1 VNFLNKM
8 RLGKKIYA
16 GYIIILILM
25 TSVSV
30 VVYSSI
36 TSIIDASKWVN
47 HTYEVIRTGEDVSS
61 AMVDMETGQRG
72 FMVTGK
78 DEYLEPYNSGNTRFD
93 RLIKKGQGL
102 TSDNP
107 AQVKRWKEVA
117 ELKTQW
123 LQEVAHPEI
132 EARRQVSLGAN
143 AIANFKTISARTVGK
158 DIFDGIRGVLANLE
172 AKFQQSNSTQGT
184 QLITLLTLDLVNMET
199 GQRGFL
205 LTGKEES
212 LEPYNDGQQSFQQN
226 IKKLGSVLLRTS
238 VTRKETLELQS
249 RVNNWL
255 SKAAQPEIDAR
266 HEMNRYPSTID
277 DISIMMEQGKG
288 KLLMD
293 TTRAQ
298 IREIVAEEEKLIIVR
313 GDQQAASSAFGIGV
327 TIIGTLLAITI
338 GSAIAFFI
346 VRGIMR
352 PINATNS
359 ILKDIA
365 EGQGDLTKRVAIT
378 SGDEIGEMGDYFNAF
393 VTKLQGIIKEVVE
406 SAIQLSV
413 AAEQMSKVTTATS
426 EGLNRQNSE
435 IVQVAT
441 AMTEMTAT
449 VDEVA
454 RNSQGASDAASSAD
468 KEAKSGNQVVS
479 TTINTI
485 NELAG
490 DVENSAMILEKLK
503 GDSENISAVLDVIKN
518 IADQTN
524 LLALNAAIEA
534 ARAGEQGRGFAV
546 VADEV
551 RTLAQRTQ
559 DSTSEIENLISA
571 LQKGADSAVNAMQQ
585 NRTKAAETVEQAAQA
600 GEFLESITQ
609 GVSTILDMNSQI
621 AVSSEEQAAVAQE
634 INRSIVSIQ
643 GISNETS
650 AGATQT
656 SESSKEVAILGNRL
670 RQLVEQFRV

>member
-1 VNFLNKM
+1 MNFLNNMK
-8 RLGKKIYA
+8 LGKKIYT

-47 HTYEVIRTGEDVSS
+47 HTYVVIRTGEDVAG

-72 FMVTGK
+72 FMVTGI
-78 DEYLEPYNSGNTRFD
+78 DEYLEPYNNGNTRFD
-93 RLIKKGQGL
+93 RLIKKGQEL

-107 AQVKRWKEVA
+107 VQIKRWREVA
-117 ELKTQW
+117 GLKDQW
-123 LQEVAHPEI
+123 LQEVAQPEI
-132 EARRQVSLGAN
+132 KARRQVTLGAS
-143 AIANFKTISARTVGK
+143 ATANFKTISARTVGK

-172 AKFQQSNSTQGT
+172 AKFLQASSTQGAH
-184 QLITLLTLDLVNMET
+184 LITLLTLDLVNMET

-212 LEPYNDGQQSFQQN
+212 LEPYNGGQISFQQN
-226 IKKLGSVLLRTS
+226 IEKLGSVMKGTT
-238 VTRKETLELQS
+238 VTREETIELQS
-249 RVNNWL
+249 RVNDWL
-255 SKAAQPEIDAR
+255 SQAAQPEIDAR
-266 HEMNRYPSTID
+266 REMNRFSKSID
-277 DISIMMEQGKG
+277 DIAIMMEQGKG

-293 TTRAQ
+293 TIRAQ
-298 IREIVAEEEKLIIVR
+298 ISEIVAEEEKLIILR
-313 GDQQAASSAFGIGV
+313 GDQQTASSAIGIGV
-327 TIIGTLLAITI
+327 TIIGTLIAIAI
-338 GSAIAFFI
+338 SSAIAFFI
-346 VRGIMR
+346 VRGIMQ
-352 PINATNS
+352 PINATNT
-359 ILKDIA
+359 ILKDIT
-365 EGQGDLTKRVAIT
+365 EQGDLTKRVVIT
-378 SGDEIGEMGDYFNAF
+378 SGDEIGEMGEYFNVF
-393 VTKLQGIIKEVVE
+393 VSKLQGIIKEVVE
-406 SAIQLSV
+406 SATQLSV
-413 AAEQMSKVTTATS
+413 ASEQMSKVIVDTT

-435 IVQVAT
+435 TVQVAT
-441 AMTEMTAT
+441 AITEMAAT

-454 RNSQGASDAASSAD
+454 RNSQGASDAASSSD
-468 KEAKSGNQVVS
+468 NEAKLGNQAVS
-479 TTINTI
+479 ITIKTI

-490 DVENSAMILEKLK
+490 DVENSAMILQKLK

-518 IADQTN
+518 IAAQTN

-571 LQKGADSAVNAMQQ
+571 LQKGAESAVNSMQQ
-585 NRTKAAETVEQAAQA
+585 NRTKAAETVKQAAQA
-600 GEFLESITQ
+600 GEFLGSITQ
-609 GVSTILDMNSQI
+609 GVSSILDMNSQI
-621 AVSSEEQAAVAQE
+621 AISSEEQAAVAKE

-643 GISNETS
+643 SISVETS
-650 AGATQT
+650 VGATQT
-656 SESSKEVAILGNRL
+656 SETSNEVKILGNRL

>member
-1 VNFLNKM
+1 MK
-8 RLGKKIYA
+8 LGKKIYA

-47 HTYEVIRTGEDVSS
+47 HTYVVIRTGEDVAG

-72 FMVTGK
+72 FMVTGI
-78 DEYLEPYNSGNTRFD
+78 DEYLEPYNDGIVRFD
-93 RLIKKGQGL
+93 RLIKKGKEL
-102 TSDNP
+102 TSDNT
-107 AQVKRWKEVA
+107 AQVERWRKVA
-117 ELKTQW
+117 ELKTEW
-123 LQEVAHPEI
+123 VQEVAQTEI
-132 EARRQVSLGAN
+132 KARRQVTLGAS
-143 AIANFKTISARTVGK
+143 ATANFKTISARTVGK

-172 AKFQQSNSTQGT
+172 AKFLQASSTQGAH
-184 QLITLLTLDLVNMET
+184 LITLLTLDLVNMET

-212 LEPYNDGQQSFQQN
+212 LEPYNGGQISFQQN
-226 IKKLGSVLLRTS
+226 IEKLGSVMKGTT
-238 VTRKETLELQS
+238 VTREETIELQS

-255 SKAAQPEIDAR
+255 SQAAQPEIDAR
-266 HEMNRYPSTID
+266 REMNRFSTSID
-277 DISIMMEQGKG
+277 DIAIMMEQGKG

-293 TTRAQ
+293 TIRAQ
-298 IREIVAEEEKLIIVR
+298 ISEIVAEEEKLIILR
-313 GDQQAASSAFGIGV
+313 GDQQTASSAIGIGV
-327 TIIGTLLAITI
+327 TIIGTLIAIAI
-338 GSAIAFFI
+338 SCAIAFFI
-346 VRGIMR
+346 VRGIMQ
-352 PINATNS
+352 PINATNTV
-359 ILKDIA
+359 LKDIT
-365 EGQGDLTKRVAIT
+365 EQGDLTKRVAIT
-378 SGDEIGEMGDYFNAF
+378 SGDEIGEMGEYFNAF
-393 VTKLQGIIKEVVE
+393 VSKLQGIIKEVVE
-406 SAIQLSV
+406 SATQLSV
-413 AAEQMSKVTTATS
+413 AAEQMSKVAADTN

-435 IVQVAT
+435 TVQVAT
-441 AMTEMTAT
+441 AMTEMAAT
-449 VDEVA
+449 VDEIA
-454 RNSQGASDAASSAD
+454 RNSQSGSDAASSSD
-468 KEAKSGNQVVS
+468 KEAKSGNQAVS
-479 TTINTI
+479 ITIKTI
-485 NELAG
+485 SELAE
-490 DVENSAMILEKLK
+490 DVENSAMILENLK

-571 LQKGADSAVNAMQQ
+571 LQKGAESAVNAMQQ
-585 NRTKAAETVEQAAQA
+585 NRTKAAETVEQAAKA

-621 AVSSEEQAAVAQE
+621 AVSSEEQAAVAQD

-643 GISNETS
+643 SISDETS
-650 AGATQT
+650 VGATQT
-656 SESSKEVAILGNRL
+656 SESSKEVTILGNRL
-670 RQLVEQFRV
+670 RNLVEQFRV

>member
-1 VNFLNKM
+1 MNFLNNMK
-8 RLGKKIYA
+8 LGKKIYT

-25 TSVSV
+25 TSVSI

-47 HTYEVIRTGEDVSS
+47 HTYVVIRTGEDVSG

-72 FMVTGK
+72 FMVTGI
-78 DEYLEPYNSGNTRFD
+78 DEYLEPYNDGNVRFD

-107 AQVKRWKEVA
+107 AQIKRWREVA
-117 ELKTQW
+117 GLKAQW
-123 LQEVAHPEI
+123 LQEVAQPEI
-132 EARRQVSLGAN
+132 EARRQVSLGAT
-143 AIANFKTISARTVGK
+143 ATTNFKTISARTVGK

-172 AKFQQSNSTQGT
+172 AKFQQANSTQGAH
-184 QLITLLTLDLVNMET
+184 LITSLTLDLVNMET

-212 LEPYNDGQQSFQQN
+212 LEPYNDGQRSFKQN
-226 IKKLGSVLLRTS
+226 IEKLGLSLRGTS
-238 VTRKETLELQS
+238 VTRDQTLELQS

-266 HEMNRYPSTID
+266 RDMNRFSTSID
-277 DISIMMEQGKG
+277 DIATMMEQGKG
-288 KLLMD
+288 KSLMD
-293 TTRAQ
+293 TIRAK
-298 IREIVAEEEKLIIVR
+298 ISEIVVEEEKLIIVR
-313 GDQQAASSAFGIGV
+313 GDQQTASSAIGIGV
-327 TIIGTLLAITI
+327 TIIGTLIAIAI
-338 GSAIAFFI
+338 SSVIAFFI
-346 VRGIMR
+346 VRGIMQ
-352 PINATNS
+352 PINATNT
-359 ILKDIA
+359 ILKDIT
-365 EGQGDLTKRVAIT
+365 EQGDLTKRVSIT
-378 SGDEIGEMGDYFNAF
+378 SGDEIGEMGEYFNVF
-393 VTKLQGIIKEVVE
+393 VSKLQGIIKEVVE
-406 SAIQLSV
+406 SATQLSV
-413 AAEQMSKVTTATS
+413 ASEQMSKVIVDTT

-435 IVQVAT
+435 TVQVAT
-441 AMTEMTAT
+441 AITEMAAT

-454 RNSQGASDAASSAD
+454 RNSQGASDAASSSD
-468 KEAKSGNQVVS
+468 NEAKLGNQAVS
-479 TTINTI
+479 ITIKTI
-485 NELAG
+485 NELAD
-490 DVENSAMILEKLK
+490 DVENSAMILQKLK

-518 IADQTN
+518 IAAQTN

-571 LQKGADSAVNAMQQ
+571 LQKGAESAVNSMQQ
-585 NRTKAAETVEQAAQA
+585 NRTKAAETVKQAAIA
-600 GEFLESITQ
+600 GEFLGSITQ
-609 GVSTILDMNSQI
+609 GVSSILDMNSQI
-621 AVSSEEQAAVAQE
+621 AISSEEQAAVAKE

-643 GISNETS
+643 SISVETS
-650 AGATQT
+650 VGATQT
-656 SESSKEVAILGNRL
+656 SETSNEVKILGNRL

>member
-1 VNFLNKM
+1 VNFLRNMK
-8 RLGKKIYA
+8 LGKKIYA

-47 HTYEVIRTGEDVSS
+47 HTYVVIRTGEDVAG

-72 FMVTGK
+72 FMVTGI
-78 DEYLEPYNSGNTRFD
+78 DEYLEPYNDGIVRFD
-93 RLIKKGQGL
+93 RLIKKGKEL
-102 TSDNP
+102 TSDNT
-107 AQVKRWKEVA
+107 AQVERWRKVA
-117 ELKTQW
+117 ELKTEW
-123 LQEVAHPEI
+123 VQEVAQTEI
-132 EARRQVSLGAN
+132 KARRQVTLGAS
-143 AIANFKTISARTVGK
+143 ATANFKTISARTVGK

-172 AKFQQSNSTQGT
+172 AKFLQASSTQGAH
-184 QLITLLTLDLVNMET
+184 LITLLTLDLVNMET

-212 LEPYNDGQQSFQQN
+212 LEPYNGGQISFQQN
-226 IKKLGSVLLRTS
+226 IEKLGSVMKGTT
-238 VTRKETLELQS
+238 VTREETIELQS
-249 RVNNWL
+249 RVNDWL
-255 SKAAQPEIDAR
+255 SQAAQPEIDAR
-266 HEMNRYPSTID
+266 REMNRFSTSID
-277 DISIMMEQGKG
+277 DIAIMMEQGKG

-293 TTRAQ
+293 TIRAQ

-313 GDQQAASSAFGIGV
+313 GDQQTASSAIGIGV
-327 TIIGTLLAITI
+327 TIIGTLIAIAISST
-338 GSAIAFFI
+338 IAFFI
-346 VRGIMR
+346 VRGIMQ
-352 PINATNS
+352 PINATNT
-359 ILKDIA
+359 ILKNIT
-365 EGQGDLTKRVAIT
+365 EQGDLTKRVAIT
-378 SGDEIGEMGDYFNAF
+378 SGDEIGEMGGYFNAF
-393 VTKLQGIIKEVVE
+393 VSKLQGIIREVVE
-406 SAIQLSV
+406 SATQLSV
-413 AAEQMSKVTTATS
+413 AAEQMSKVAADTN

-435 IVQVAT
+435 TVQVAT
-441 AMTEMTAT
+441 AMTEMAAT
-449 VDEVA
+449 VDEIA
-454 RNSQGASDAASSAD
+454 RNSQNGSDAASSSD
-468 KEAKSGNQVVS
+468 REAKSGNQAVS
-479 TTINTI
+479 ITIKTI

-490 DVENSAMILEKLK
+490 DVENSAMILENLK

-559 DSTSEIENLISA
+559 NSTSEIENLISA
-571 LQKGADSAVNAMQQ
+571 LQKGAESAVNAMEQ

-643 GISNETS
+643 SISDETS
-650 AGATQT
+650 VGATQT
-656 SESSKEVAILGNRL
+656 SESSKEVTILGTRL
-670 RQLVEQFRV
+670 RNLVEQFRV

>member
-1 VNFLNKM
+1 MNFLRNMK
-8 RLGKKIYA
+8 LGKKIYA

-47 HTYEVIRTGEDVSS
+47 HTYVVIRTGEDVAG

-72 FMVTGK
+72 FMVTGI
-78 DEYLEPYNSGNTRFD
+78 DEYLEPYNDGIVRFD
-93 RLIKKGQGL
+93 RLIKKGKEL
-102 TSDNP
+102 TSDNT
-107 AQVKRWKEVA
+107 AQVERWRKVA
-117 ELKTQW
+117 ELKTEW
-123 LQEVAHPEI
+123 VQEVAQTEI
-132 EARRQVSLGAN
+132 KARRQVTLGAS
-143 AIANFKTISARTVGK
+143 ATANFKTISARTVGK

-172 AKFQQSNSTQGT
+172 AKFLQASSTQGAH
-184 QLITLLTLDLVNMET
+184 LITLLTLDLVNMET

-212 LEPYNDGQQSFQQN
+212 LEPYNGGQISFQQN
-226 IKKLGSVLLRTS
+226 IEKLGSVMKGTT
-238 VTRKETLELQS
+238 VTREETIELQS
-249 RVNNWL
+249 RVNDWL
-255 SKAAQPEIDAR
+255 SQAAQPEIDAR
-266 HEMNRYPSTID
+266 REMNRFSTSID
-277 DISIMMEQGKG
+277 DIAIMMEQGKG

-293 TTRAQ
+293 TIRAR

-313 GDQQAASSAFGIGV
+313 GDQQTASSAIGIGV
-327 TIIGTLLAITI
+327 TIIGTLIAIAISST
-338 GSAIAFFI
+338 IAFFI
-346 VRGIMR
+346 VRGIMQ
-352 PINATNS
+352 PINATNT
-359 ILKDIA
+359 ILKNIT
-365 EGQGDLTKRVAIT
+365 EQGDLTKRVAIT
-378 SGDEIGEMGDYFNAF
+378 SGDEIGEMGEYFNAF
-393 VTKLQGIIKEVVE
+393 VSKLQGIIREIVE
-406 SAIQLSV
+406 SATQLSV
-413 AAEQMSKVTTATS
+413 AAEQMSKVAADTN

-435 IVQVAT
+435 TVQVAT
-441 AMTEMTAT
+441 AMTEMAAT
-449 VDEVA
+449 VDEIA
-454 RNSQGASDAASSAD
+454 RNSQNGSDAASSSD
-468 KEAKSGNQVVS
+468 REAKSGNQAVS
-479 TTINTI
+479 ITIKTI

-490 DVENSAMILEKLK
+490 DVENSAMILENLK

-559 DSTSEIENLISA
+559 NSTSEIENLISA
-571 LQKGADSAVNAMQQ
+571 LQKGAESAVNAMEQ

-643 GISNETS
+643 SISDETS
-650 AGATQT
+650 VGATQT
-656 SESSKEVAILGNRL
+656 SESSKEVTILGTRL
-670 RQLVEQFRV
+670 RNLVEQFRV

>member
-1 VNFLNKM
+1 VNFLRNMK
-8 RLGKKIYA
+8 LGKKIYA

-47 HTYEVIRTGEDVSS
+47 HTYVVIRTGEDVAG

-72 FMVTGK
+72 FMVTGI
-78 DEYLEPYNSGNTRFD
+78 DEYLEPYNDGIVRFD
-93 RLIKKGQGL
+93 RLIKKGKEL
-102 TSDNP
+102 TSDNT
-107 AQVKRWKEVA
+107 AQVERWRKVA
-117 ELKTQW
+117 ELKTEW
-123 LQEVAHPEI
+123 VQEVAQTEI
-132 EARRQVSLGAN
+132 KARRQVTLGAS
-143 AIANFKTISARTVGK
+143 ATANFKTISARTVGK

-172 AKFQQSNSTQGT
+172 AKFLQASSTQGAH
-184 QLITLLTLDLVNMET
+184 LITLLTLDLVNMET

-212 LEPYNDGQQSFQQN
+212 LEPYNGGQISFQQN
-226 IKKLGSVLLRTS
+226 IEKLGSVMKGTT
-238 VTRKETLELQS
+238 VTREETIELQS
-249 RVNNWL
+249 RVNDWL
-255 SKAAQPEIDAR
+255 SQAAQPEIDAR
-266 HEMNRYPSTID
+266 REMNRFSTSID
-277 DISIMMEQGKG
+277 DIAIMMEQGKG

-293 TTRAQ
+293 TIRAR

-313 GDQQAASSAFGIGV
+313 GDQQTASSAIGIGV
-327 TIIGTLLAITI
+327 TIIGTLIAIAISST
-338 GSAIAFFI
+338 IAFFI
-346 VRGIMR
+346 VRGIMQ
-352 PINATNS
+352 PINATNT
-359 ILKDIA
+359 ILKNIT
-365 EGQGDLTKRVAIT
+365 EQGDLTKRVAIT
-378 SGDEIGEMGDYFNAF
+378 SGDEIGEMGEYFNAF
-393 VTKLQGIIKEVVE
+393 VSKLQGIIREIVE
-406 SAIQLSV
+406 SATQLSV
-413 AAEQMSKVTTATS
+413 AAEQMSKVAADTN

-435 IVQVAT
+435 TVQVAT
-441 AMTEMTAT
+441 AMTEMAAT
-449 VDEVA
+449 VDEIA
-454 RNSQGASDAASSAD
+454 RNSQNGSDAASSSD
-468 KEAKSGNQVVS
+468 REAKSGNQAVS
-479 TTINTI
+479 ITIKTI

-490 DVENSAMILEKLK
+490 DVENSAMILENLK

-559 DSTSEIENLISA
+559 NSTSEIENLISA
-571 LQKGADSAVNAMQQ
+571 LQKGAESAVNAMEQ

-643 GISNETS
+643 SISDETS
-650 AGATQT
+650 VGATQT
-656 SESSKEVAILGNRL
+656 SESSKEVTILGTRL
-670 RQLVEQFRV
+670 RNLVEQFRV

>member
-1 VNFLNKM
+1 VNFLRNMK
-8 RLGKKIYA
+8 LGKKIYA

-47 HTYEVIRTGEDVSS
+47 HTYVVIRTGEDVAG

-72 FMVTGK
+72 FMVTGI
-78 DEYLEPYNSGNTRFD
+78 DEYLEPYNDGIVRFD
-93 RLIKKGQGL
+93 RLIKKGKEL
-102 TSDNP
+102 TSDNT
-107 AQVKRWKEVA
+107 AQVERWRKVA
-117 ELKTQW
+117 ELKTEW
-123 LQEVAHPEI
+123 VQEVAQTEI
-132 EARRQVSLGAN
+132 KARRQVTLGAS
-143 AIANFKTISARTVGK
+143 ATANFKTISARTVGK

-172 AKFQQSNSTQGT
+172 AKFLQASSTQGAH
-184 QLITLLTLDLVNMET
+184 LITLLTLDLVNMET

-212 LEPYNDGQQSFQQN
+212 LEPYNGGQISFQQN
-226 IKKLGSVLLRTS
+226 IEKLGSVMKGTT
-238 VTRKETLELQS
+238 VTREETIELQS

-255 SKAAQPEIDAR
+255 SQAAQPEIDAR
-266 HEMNRYPSTID
+266 REMNRFSTSID
-277 DISIMMEQGKG
+277 DIAIMMEQGKG

-293 TTRAQ
+293 TIRAR

-313 GDQQAASSAFGIGV
+313 GDQQTASSAIGIGV
-327 TIIGTLLAITI
+327 TIIGTLIAIAISST
-338 GSAIAFFI
+338 IAFFI
-346 VRGIMR
+346 VRGIMQ
-352 PINATNS
+352 PINATNT
-359 ILKDIA
+359 ILKNIT
-365 EGQGDLTKRVAIT
+365 EQGDLTKRVAIT
-378 SGDEIGEMGDYFNAF
+378 SGDEIGEMGEYFNAF
-393 VTKLQGIIKEVVE
+393 VSKLQGIIREIVE
-406 SAIQLSV
+406 SATQLSV
-413 AAEQMSKVTTATS
+413 AAEQMSKVAADTN

-435 IVQVAT
+435 TVQVAT
-441 AMTEMTAT
+441 AMTEMAAT
-449 VDEVA
+449 VDEIA
-454 RNSQGASDAASSAD
+454 RNSQNGSDAASSSD
-468 KEAKSGNQVVS
+468 REAKSGNQAVS
-479 TTINTI
+479 ITIKTI

-490 DVENSAMILEKLK
+490 DVENSAMILENLK

-559 DSTSEIENLISA
+559 NSTSEIENLISA
-571 LQKGADSAVNAMQQ
+571 LQKGAESAVNAMEQ

-643 GISNETS
+643 SISDETS

-656 SESSKEVAILGNRL
+656 SESSKEVTILGNRL

>member
-1 VNFLNKM
+1 VNFLRNMK
-8 RLGKKIYA
+8 LGKKIYA

-47 HTYEVIRTGEDVSS
+47 HTYVVIRTGEDVAG

-72 FMVTGK
+72 FMVTGI
-78 DEYLEPYNSGNTRFD
+78 DEYLEPYNDGIVRFD
-93 RLIKKGQGL
+93 RLIKKGKEL
-102 TSDNP
+102 TSDNT
-107 AQVKRWKEVA
+107 AQVERWRKVA
-117 ELKTQW
+117 ELKTEW
-123 LQEVAHPEI
+123 VQEVAQTEI
-132 EARRQVSLGAN
+132 KARRQVTLGAS
-143 AIANFKTISARTVGK
+143 ATANFKTISARTVGK

-172 AKFQQSNSTQGT
+172 AKFLQASSTQGAH
-184 QLITLLTLDLVNMET
+184 LITLLTLDLVNMET

-212 LEPYNDGQQSFQQN
+212 LEPYNGGQISFQQN
-226 IKKLGSVLLRTS
+226 IEKLGSVMKGTT
-238 VTRKETLELQS
+238 VTREETIELQS
-249 RVNNWL
+249 RVNDWL
-255 SKAAQPEIDAR
+255 SQAAQPEIDAR
-266 HEMNRYPSTID
+266 REMNRFSTSID
-277 DISIMMEQGKG
+277 DIAIMMEQGKG

-293 TTRAQ
+293 TIRAR

-313 GDQQAASSAFGIGV
+313 GDQQTASSAIGIGV
-327 TIIGTLLAITI
+327 TIIGTLIAIAISST
-338 GSAIAFFI
+338 IAFFI
-346 VRGIMR
+346 VRGIMQ
-352 PINATNS
+352 PINATNT
-359 ILKDIA
+359 ILKNIT
-365 EGQGDLTKRVAIT
+365 EQGDLTKRVAIT
-378 SGDEIGEMGDYFNAF
+378 SGDEIGEMGEYFNAF
-393 VTKLQGIIKEVVE
+393 VSKLQGIIREIVE
-406 SAIQLSV
+406 SATQLSV
-413 AAEQMSKVTTATS
+413 AAEQMSKVAADTN

-435 IVQVAT
+435 TVQVAT
-441 AMTEMTAT
+441 AMTEMAAT
-449 VDEVA
+449 VDEIA
-454 RNSQGASDAASSAD
+454 RNSQNGSDAASSSD
-468 KEAKSGNQVVS
+468 REAKSGNQAVS
-479 TTINTI
+479 ITIKTI

-490 DVENSAMILEKLK
+490 DVENSAMILENLK

-559 DSTSEIENLISA
+559 NSTSEIENLISA
-571 LQKGADSAVNAMQQ
+571 LQKGAESAVNAMEQ

-634 INRSIVSIQ
+634 INRRIVSIQ
-643 GISNETS
+643 SISDETS
-650 AGATQT
+650 VGATQT
-656 SESSKEVAILGNRL
+656 SESSKEVTILGTRL
-670 RQLVEQFRV
+670 RNLVEQFRV

>member
-1 VNFLNKM
+1 VNFLRNMK
-8 RLGKKIYA
+8 LGKKIYA

-47 HTYEVIRTGEDVSS
+47 HTYVVIRTGEDVAG

-72 FMVTGK
+72 FMVTGI
-78 DEYLEPYNSGNTRFD
+78 DEYLEPYNDGIVRFD
-93 RLIKKGQGL
+93 RLIKKGKEL
-102 TSDNP
+102 TSDNT
-107 AQVKRWKEVA
+107 AQVERWRKVA
-117 ELKTQW
+117 ELKTEW
-123 LQEVAHPEI
+123 VQEVAQTEI
-132 EARRQVSLGAN
+132 KARRQVTLGAS
-143 AIANFKTISARTVGK
+143 ATANFKTISARTVGK

-172 AKFQQSNSTQGT
+172 AKFLQASSTQGAH
-184 QLITLLTLDLVNMET
+184 LITLLTLDLVNMET

-212 LEPYNDGQQSFQQN
+212 LEPYNGGQISFQQN
-226 IKKLGSVLLRTS
+226 IEKLGSVMKGTT
-238 VTRKETLELQS
+238 VTREETIELQS

-255 SKAAQPEIDAR
+255 SQAAQPEIDAR
-266 HEMNRYPSTID
+266 REMNRFSTSID
-277 DISIMMEQGKG
+277 DIAIMMEQGKG

-293 TTRAQ
+293 TIRAR

-313 GDQQAASSAFGIGV
+313 GDQQTASSAIGIGV
-327 TIIGTLLAITI
+327 TIIGTLIAIAISST
-338 GSAIAFFI
+338 IAFFI
-346 VRGIMR
+346 VRGIMQ
-352 PINATNS
+352 PINATNT
-359 ILKDIA
+359 ILKNIT
-365 EGQGDLTKRVAIT
+365 EQGDLTKRVAIT
-378 SGDEIGEMGDYFNAF
+378 SGDEIGEMGEYFNAF
-393 VTKLQGIIKEVVE
+393 VSKLQGIIREIVE
-406 SAIQLSV
+406 SATQLSV
-413 AAEQMSKVTTATS
+413 AAEQMSKVAADTN

-435 IVQVAT
+435 TVQVAT
-441 AMTEMTAT
+441 AMTEMAAT
-449 VDEVA
+449 VDEIA
-454 RNSQGASDAASSAD
+454 RNSQNGSDAASSSD
-468 KEAKSGNQVVS
+468 REAKSGNQAVS
-479 TTINTI
+479 ITIKTI

-490 DVENSAMILEKLK
+490 DVENSAMILENLK

-559 DSTSEIENLISA
+559 NSTSEIENLISA
-571 LQKGADSAVNAMQQ
+571 LQKGAESAVNAMEQ

-643 GISNETS
+643 SISDETS
-650 AGATQT
+650 VGATQT
-656 SESSKEVAILGNRL
+656 SESSKEVTILGTRL
-670 RQLVEQFRV
+670 RNLVEQFRV

>member
-1 VNFLNKM
+1 MK
-8 RLGKKIYA
+8 LGKKIYA

-47 HTYEVIRTGEDVSS
+47 HTYVVIRTGEDVAG

-72 FMVTGK
+72 FMVTGI
-78 DEYLEPYNSGNTRFD
+78 DEYLEPYNDGIVRFD
-93 RLIKKGQGL
+93 RLIKKGKEL
-102 TSDNP
+102 TSDNT
-107 AQVKRWKEVA
+107 AQVERWRKVA
-117 ELKTQW
+117 ELKTEW
-123 LQEVAHPEI
+123 VQEVAQTEI
-132 EARRQVSLGAN
+132 KARRQVTLGAS
-143 AIANFKTISARTVGK
+143 ATANFKTISARTVGK

-172 AKFQQSNSTQGT
+172 AKFLQASSTQGAH
-184 QLITLLTLDLVNMET
+184 LITLLTLDLVNMET

-212 LEPYNDGQQSFQQN
+212 LEPYNGGQISFQQN
-226 IKKLGSVLLRTS
+226 IEKLGSVMKGTT
-238 VTRKETLELQS
+238 VTREETIELQS

-255 SKAAQPEIDAR
+255 SQAAQPEIDAR
-266 HEMNRYPSTID
+266 REMNRFSTSID
-277 DISIMMEQGKG
+277 DIAIMMEQGKG

-293 TTRAQ
+293 TIRAR

-313 GDQQAASSAFGIGV
+313 GDQQTASSAIGIGV
-327 TIIGTLLAITI
+327 TIIGTLIAIAISST
-338 GSAIAFFI
+338 IAFFI
-346 VRGIMR
+346 VRGIMQ
-352 PINATNS
+352 PINATNT
-359 ILKDIA
+359 ILKNIT
-365 EGQGDLTKRVAIT
+365 EQGDLTKRVAIT
-378 SGDEIGEMGDYFNAF
+378 SGDEIGEMGEYFNAF
-393 VTKLQGIIKEVVE
+393 VSKLQGIIREIVE
-406 SAIQLSV
+406 SATQLSV
-413 AAEQMSKVTTATS
+413 AAEQMSKVAADTN

-435 IVQVAT
+435 TVQVAT
-441 AMTEMTAT
+441 AMTEMAAT
-449 VDEVA
+449 VDEIA
-454 RNSQGASDAASSAD
+454 RNSQNGSDAASSSD
-468 KEAKSGNQVVS
+468 REAKSGNQAVS
-479 TTINTI
+479 ITIKTI

-490 DVENSAMILEKLK
+490 DVENSAMILENLK

-559 DSTSEIENLISA
+559 NSTSEIENLISA
-571 LQKGADSAVNAMQQ
+571 LQKGAESAVNAMEQ

-643 GISNETS
+643 SISDETS
-650 AGATQT
+650 VGATQT
-656 SESSKEVAILGNRL
+656 SESSKEVTILGTRL
-670 RQLVEQFRV
+670 RNLVEQFRV

>member
-1 VNFLNKM
+1 VNFLRNMK
-8 RLGKKIYA
+8 LGKKIYA

-47 HTYEVIRTGEDVSS
+47 HTYVVIRTGEDVAG

-72 FMVTGK
+72 FMVTGI
-78 DEYLEPYNSGNTRFD
+78 DEYLEPYNDGIVRFD
-93 RLIKKGQGL
+93 RLIKKGKEL
-102 TSDNP
+102 TSDNT
-107 AQVKRWKEVA
+107 AQVERWRKVA
-117 ELKTQW
+117 ELKTEW
-123 LQEVAHPEI
+123 VQEVAQTEI
-132 EARRQVSLGAN
+132 KARRQVTLGAS
-143 AIANFKTISARTVGK
+143 ATANFKTISARTVGK

-172 AKFQQSNSTQGT
+172 AKFLQASSTQGAHF
-184 QLITLLTLDLVNMET
+184 ITLLTLDLVNMET

-212 LEPYNDGQQSFQQN
+212 LEPYNGGQISFQQN
-226 IKKLGSVLLRTS
+226 IEKLGSVMKGTT
-238 VTRKETLELQS
+238 VTREETIELQS
-249 RVNNWL
+249 RVNDWL
-255 SKAAQPEIDAR
+255 SQAAQPEIDAR
-266 HEMNRYPSTID
+266 REMNRFSTSID
-277 DISIMMEQGKG
+277 DIAIMMEQGKG

-293 TTRAQ
+293 TIRAR

-313 GDQQAASSAFGIGV
+313 GDQQTASSAIGIGV
-327 TIIGTLLAITI
+327 TIIGTLIAIAISST
-338 GSAIAFFI
+338 IAFFI
-346 VRGIMR
+346 VRGIMQ
-352 PINATNS
+352 PINATNT
-359 ILKDIA
+359 ILKNIT
-365 EGQGDLTKRVAIT
+365 EQGDLTKRVAIT
-378 SGDEIGEMGDYFNAF
+378 SGDEIGEMGEYFNAF
-393 VTKLQGIIKEVVE
+393 VSKLQGIIREIVE
-406 SAIQLSV
+406 SATQLSV
-413 AAEQMSKVTTATS
+413 AAEQMSKVAADTN

-435 IVQVAT
+435 TVQVAT
-441 AMTEMTAT
+441 AMTEMAAT
-449 VDEVA
+449 VDEIA
-454 RNSQGASDAASSAD
+454 RNSQNGSDAASSSD
-468 KEAKSGNQVVS
+468 REAKSGNQAVS
-479 TTINTI
+479 ITIKTI

-490 DVENSAMILEKLK
+490 DVENSAMILENLK

-559 DSTSEIENLISA
+559 NSTSEIENLISA
-571 LQKGADSAVNAMQQ
+571 LQKGAESAVNAMEQ

-643 GISNETS
+643 SISDETS
-650 AGATQT
+650 VGATQT
-656 SESSKEVAILGNRL
+656 SESSKEVTILGNRL
-670 RQLVEQFRV
+670 RKLVEQFRV

>member
-1 VNFLNKM
+1 MNFLNNMK
-8 RLGKKIYA
+8 LGKKIYT

-25 TSVSV
+25 TSVSI

-47 HTYEVIRTGEDVSS
+47 HTYVVIRTGEDAGS

-72 FMVTGK
+72 FMVTGI
-78 DEYLEPYNSGNTRFD
+78 DEYLEPYNDGNVRFD

-107 AQVKRWKEVA
+107 AQIKRWREVA
-117 ELKTQW
+117 GLKAQW
-123 LQEVAHPEI
+123 LQEVAQPEI
-132 EARRQVSLGAN
+132 EARRQVSLGAT
-143 AIANFKTISARTVGK
+143 ATTNFKTISARTVGK

-172 AKFQQSNSTQGT
+172 AKFQQANSTQGAH
-184 QLITLLTLDLVNMET
+184 LITSLTLDLVNMET

-212 LEPYNDGQQSFQQN
+212 LEPYNDGQRSFKQN
-226 IKKLGSVLLRTS
+226 IEKLGLSLRGTS
-238 VTRKETLELQS
+238 VTRDQTLELQS

-266 HEMNRYPSTID
+266 RDMNRFSTSID
-277 DISIMMEQGKG
+277 DIATMMEQGKG
-288 KLLMD
+288 KSLMD
-293 TTRAQ
+293 TIRAK
-298 IREIVAEEEKLIIVR
+298 ISEIVVEEEKLIIVR
-313 GDQQAASSAFGIGV
+313 GDQQTASSAIGIGV
-327 TIIGTLLAITI
+327 TIIGTLIAIAI
-338 GSAIAFFI
+338 SSVIAFFI
-346 VRGIMR
+346 VRGIMQ
-352 PINATNS
+352 PINATNT
-359 ILKDIA
+359 ILKDIT
-365 EGQGDLTKRVAIT
+365 EQGDLTKRVVIT
-378 SGDEIGEMGDYFNAF
+378 SGDEIGEMGEYFNVF
-393 VTKLQGIIKEVVE
+393 VSKLQGIIKEVVE
-406 SAIQLSV
+406 SATQLSV
-413 AAEQMSKVTTATS
+413 ASEQMSKVIVDTT

-435 IVQVAT
+435 TVQVAT
-441 AMTEMTAT
+441 AITEMAAT

-454 RNSQGASDAASSAD
+454 RNSQGASDAASSSD
-468 KEAKSGNQVVS
+468 NEAKLGNQAVS
-479 TTINTI
+479 ITIKTI
-485 NELAG
+485 NELAD
-490 DVENSAMILEKLK
+490 DVENSAMILQKLK

-518 IADQTN
+518 IAAQTN

-571 LQKGADSAVNAMQQ
+571 LQKGAESAVNSMQQ
-585 NRTKAAETVEQAAQA
+585 NRTKAAETVKQAAIA
-600 GEFLESITQ
+600 GEFLGAITQ
-609 GVSTILDMNSQI
+609 GVSSILDMNSQI
-621 AVSSEEQAAVAQE
+621 AISSEEQAAVAKE

-643 GISNETS
+643 SISVETS
-650 AGATQT
+650 VGATQT
-656 SESSKEVAILGNRL
+656 SETSNEVKILGNRL

>member
-1 VNFLNKM
+1 MNFLNNMK
-8 RLGKKIYA
+8 LGKKIYT

-25 TSVSV
+25 TSVSI

-47 HTYEVIRTGEDVSS
+47 HTYVVIRTGEDVSG

-72 FMVTGK
+72 FMVTGI
-78 DEYLEPYNSGNTRFD
+78 DEYLEPYNDGNVRFD

-107 AQVKRWKEVA
+107 AQIKRWREVA
-117 ELKTQW
+117 GLKAQW
-123 LQEVAHPEI
+123 LQEVAQPEI
-132 EARRQVSLGAN
+132 EARRQVSLGAT
-143 AIANFKTISARTVGK
+143 ATTNFKTISARTVGK

-172 AKFQQSNSTQGT
+172 AKFQQANSTQGT
-184 QLITLLTLDLVNMET
+184 HLITSLTLDLVNMET

-212 LEPYNDGQQSFQQN
+212 LEPYNDGQRSFKQN
-226 IKKLGSVLLRTS
+226 IEKLGLSLRGTS
-238 VTRKETLELQS
+238 VTRDQTLELQS

-266 HEMNRYPSTID
+266 RDMNRFSTSID
-277 DISIMMEQGKG
+277 DIATMMEQGKG
-288 KLLMD
+288 KSLMD
-293 TTRAQ
+293 TIRAK
-298 IREIVAEEEKLIIVR
+298 ISEIVVEEEKLIIVR
-313 GDQQAASSAFGIGV
+313 GDQQTASSAIGIGV
-327 TIIGTLLAITI
+327 TIIGTLIAIAI
-338 GSAIAFFI
+338 SSAIAFFI
-346 VRGIMR
+346 VRGIMQ
-352 PINATNS
+352 PINATNT
-359 ILKDIA
+359 ILKDIT
-365 EGQGDLTKRVAIT
+365 EQGDLTKRVVIT
-378 SGDEIGEMGDYFNAF
+378 SGDEIGEMGEYFNVF
-393 VTKLQGIIKEVVE
+393 VSKLQGIIKEVVE
-406 SAIQLSV
+406 SATQLSV
-413 AAEQMSKVTTATS
+413 ASEQMSKVIVDTT

-435 IVQVAT
+435 TVQVAT
-441 AMTEMTAT
+441 AITEMAAT

-454 RNSQGASDAASSAD
+454 RNSQGASDAASSSD
-468 KEAKSGNQVVS
+468 NEAKLGNQAVS
-479 TTINTI
+479 ITIKTI

-490 DVENSAMILEKLK
+490 DVENSAMILENLK

-518 IADQTN
+518 IAAQTN

-571 LQKGADSAVNAMQQ
+571 LQKGAESAVNSMQQ
-585 NRTKAAETVEQAAQA
+585 NRTKAAETVKQAAIA
-600 GEFLESITQ
+600 GEFLGSITQ
-609 GVSTILDMNSQI
+609 GVSSILDMNSQI
-621 AVSSEEQAAVAQE
+621 AISSEEQAAVAKE

-643 GISNETS
+643 SISVETS
-650 AGATQT
+650 VGATQT
-656 SESSKEVAILGNRL
+656 SETSNEVKILGNRL

>member
-1 VNFLNKM
+1 MNFLNNMK
-8 RLGKKIYA
+8 LGKKIYT

-25 TSVSV
+25 TSVSI

-47 HTYEVIRTGEDVSS
+47 HTYVVIRTGEDVSG

-72 FMVTGK
+72 FMVTGI
-78 DEYLEPYNSGNTRFD
+78 DEYLEPYNDGNVRFD

-107 AQVKRWKEVA
+107 AQIKRWREVA
-117 ELKTQW
+117 GLKAQW
-123 LQEVAHPEI
+123 LQEVAQPEI
-132 EARRQVSLGAN
+132 EARRQVSLGAT
-143 AIANFKTISARTVGK
+143 ATTNFKTISARTVGK

-172 AKFQQSNSTQGT
+172 AKFQQANSTQGAH
-184 QLITLLTLDLVNMET
+184 LITSLTLDLVNMET

-212 LEPYNDGQQSFQQN
+212 LEPYNDGQRSFKQN
-226 IKKLGSVLLRTS
+226 IEKLGLSLRGTS
-238 VTRKETLELQS
+238 VTRDQTLELQS

-266 HEMNRYPSTID
+266 RDMNRFSTSID
-277 DISIMMEQGKG
+277 DIATMMEQGKG
-288 KLLMD
+288 KSLMD
-293 TTRAQ
+293 TIRAK
-298 IREIVAEEEKLIIVR
+298 ISEIVVEEEKLIIVR
-313 GDQQAASSAFGIGV
+313 GDQQTASSAIGIGV
-327 TIIGTLLAITI
+327 TIIGTLIAIAI
-338 GSAIAFFI
+338 SSVIAFFI
-346 VRGIMR
+346 VRGIMQ
-352 PINATNS
+352 PINATNT
-359 ILKDIA
+359 ILKDIT
-365 EGQGDLTKRVAIT
+365 EQGDLTKRVSIT
-378 SGDEIGEMGDYFNAF
+378 SGDEIGEMGEYFNVF
-393 VTKLQGIIKEVVE
+393 VSKLQGIIKEVVE
-406 SAIQLSV
+406 SATQLSV
-413 AAEQMSKVTTATS
+413 ASEQMSKVIVDTT

-435 IVQVAT
+435 TVQVAT
-441 AMTEMTAT
+441 AITEMAAT

-454 RNSQGASDAASSAD
+454 RNSQGASDAASSSD
-468 KEAKSGNQVVS
+468 NEAKLGNQAVS
-479 TTINTI
+479 ITIKTI
-485 NELAG
+485 NELAD
-490 DVENSAMILEKLK
+490 DVENSAMILQKLK

-518 IADQTN
+518 IAAQTN

-571 LQKGADSAVNAMQQ
+571 LQKGAESAVNSMQQ
-585 NRTKAAETVEQAAQA
+585 NRTKAAETVKQAAQA
-600 GEFLESITQ
+600 GEFLGSITQ
-609 GVSTILDMNSQI
+609 GVSSILDMNSQI
-621 AVSSEEQAAVAQE
+621 AISSEEQAAVAKE

-643 GISNETS
+643 SISVETS
-650 AGATQT
+650 VGATQT
-656 SESSKEVAILGNRL
+656 SETSNEVKILGNRL